1 MSTLENDKE
10 YKPRIIDKIIDKYL
24 KSVGAICIEGPKWCG
39 KTWTSAHHSNSEFL
53 VVDPKNNFSNRELA
67 KIDPSLILN
76 GDKPRMIDE
85 WQEVPPIWDAARAYV
100 DKNNEYGS
108 LILTGSTTPIVK
120 GIMHSG
126 AGRIVNIK
134 MNTMSLYETGD
145 SSGIISLKDL
155 KDGKIESKLVEETS
169 LEKLAYFII
178 RGGWPKNINAKNVSI
193 MPKSYVEKIINST
206 LLGKVGKK
214 IPKDKIERVLKSLA
228 RNEST
233 TVSNLRISKDIE
245 EIDSKTISS
254 DTITRYIDEL
264 DRMFLFNNQLP
275 YNPNVKSSSRV
286 KGAVK
291 RHFVDPSLTAALLNL
306 NEKKLLND
314 LHTFGFL
321 FEALVEHDLS
331 IYASS
336 IVAKLYHYQ
345 NYDNDEIDA
354 IIEFNDGSW
363 GAIEIK
369 LAANR
374 IDEGAKNLIKVT
386 NKMVKNGEKPPVFK
400 VIICGVLNAIYKR
413 NDDVIVI
420 PLTTLKD

>member
-10 YKPRIIDKIIDKYL
+10 YKPRIIDKIIDEYL
-24 KSVGAICIEGPKWCG
+24 KSAGAICIEGPKWCG

-53 VVDPKNNFSNRELA
+53 VGDPKNNFSNRELA

-85 WQEVPPIWDAARAYV
+85 WQEVPTIWDAARAYV

-169 LEKLAYFII
+169 LEKLAYYII

-206 LLGKVGKK
+206 LLNEEGKK

-233 TVSNLRISKDIE
+233 TVSILRISKDIE

-275 YNPNVKSSSRV
+275 YNPNVRSSLRV

-291 RHFVDPSLTAALLNL
+291 RHFVDPSLTAALLDL

-336 IVAKLYHYQ
+336 IGAKLYHYQ

>member
-206 LLGKVGKK
+206 LLGEEGKK

-233 TVSNLRISKDIE
+233 TVSILRISKDIE

-275 YNPNVKSSSRV
+275 YNPNVRSSLRV